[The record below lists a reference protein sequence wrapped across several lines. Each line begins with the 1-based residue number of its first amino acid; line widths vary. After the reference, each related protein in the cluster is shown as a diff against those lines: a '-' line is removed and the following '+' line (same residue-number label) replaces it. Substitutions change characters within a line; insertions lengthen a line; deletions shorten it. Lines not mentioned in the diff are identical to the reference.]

1 LAGQGHYATAVV
13 DRRDRHLR
21 LARRAGPAASPPQAG
36 SRRRVTSTPTAT
48 ISPPAGCAF
57 PLPSKSSVQLLPCA
71 TIFTDSETVHHA
83 SVSMRFMR
91 TPNAHRCISQRRPNR
106 RAPVAKKSARPV
118 TRMTIGRHCMRSP
131 PHDLPSWACRF
142 HFGSSYNCG
151 STTDIAGLRI
161 WAIAQSR
168 CAPARC
174 AGAEPRGR

>member
-1 LAGQGHYATAVV
+1 MV

-106 RAPVAKKSARPV
+106 RAPVAKKKRSAGDADDNRTALYAQPTARFTELGMSVSPRIFIQLRKYNGHRGTSHLGHSTKSLRSSPLRGSRAERPV
-118 TRMTIGRHCMRSP
+118 
-131 PHDLPSWACRF
+131 
-142 HFGSSYNCG
+142 
-151 STTDIAGLRI
+151 AG
-161 WAIAQSR
+161 
-168 CAPARC
+168 
-174 AGAEPRGR
+174 